1 MENTRVGLRARIFGE
16 KKEGRTGSKNAQLPV
31 SISSLQ
37 MMQTLS
43 TALSSS
49 GVASGYSVFM
59 LRMARRERI
68 TSFRARLNDLSKEGH
83 HGFYSISLKHINPHN
98 IAYYY
103 DAWHTSQ
110 LTSALWSKDN
120 YAAQILPHFDKKQR
134 AKELLVCITIVQTN

>member
-16 KKEGRTGSKNAQLPV
+16 NKEGRTGSKNAQLPV

-98 IAYYY
+98 IAYYC
-103 DAWHTSQ
+103 DAWHTSHHSHLLFGQ
-110 LTSALWSKDN
+110 KIIMLHR
-120 YAAQILPHFDKKQR
+120 YYHILIKNRGQR
-134 AKELLVCITIVQTN
+134 SFLCV

>member
-1 MENTRVGLRARIFGE
+1 MENTRVGLRARILGK

-83 HGFYSISLKHINPHN
+83 L
-98 IAYYY
+98 
-103 DAWHTSQ
+103 
-110 LTSALWSKDN
+110 
-120 YAAQILPHFDKKQR
+120 
-134 AKELLVCITIVQTN
+134 

>member
-1 MENTRVGLRARIFGE
+1 MWPQ
-16 KKEGRTGSKNAQLPV
+16 GSFLAPV

-68 TSFRARLNDLSKEGH
+68 TSFRARLNDLMVRYMGLMMNSGKVCILIMMIMNTAYKTTLTNPIQSSVYNRYIALFS
-83 HGFYSISLKHINPHN
+83 HGFSDCKS
-98 IAYYY
+98 
-103 DAWHTSQ
+103 T
-110 LTSALWSKDN
+110 
-120 YAAQILPHFDKKQR
+120 
-134 AKELLVCITIVQTN
+134 V